1 MQALV
6 VTVHGLSSG
15 VRAQLLSGM
24 WDSSSRNRDWIHV
37 FCIGRQILNQGS
49 PCPLFK
55 TKKKKVFKVRIKFAF
70 ILKTSYW
77 KLLIT
82 LKRQNCSLSFCLCLV
97 FISSDTLI
105 LLISWCEKSGAL
117 LLDLWYL
124 GLLPPALS
132 LDGNQKHQIWGA
144 SLPQVRFECKRLGSQ
159 CFMGWS
165 NCVPEF

>member
-1 MQALV
+1 MGSVVVWELSCWVACGILVPETEIESMSSALE
-6 VTVHGLSSG
+6 
-15 VRAQLLSGM
+15 
-24 WDSSSRNRDWIHV
+24 
-37 FCIGRQILNQGS
+37 GRFLTREV
-49 PCPLFK
+49 PVLCLK
-55 TKKKKVFKVRIKFAF
+55 LKKKKVFKVRIKFAF

-144 SLPQVRFECKRLGSQ
+144 SLPQVTFECKRLGSQ